1 MNLSSNVIAS
11 VSQVSSAF
19 LVMALFFVGTE
30 ITRETLKSLRF
41 TTVLHGISIWLLV
54 VPTVLLGVLTW
65 ID

>member
-1 MNLSSNVIAS
+1 MNLSGNVIAG
-11 VSQVSSAF
+11 VSQVSSTF

-54 VPTVLLGVLTW
+54 VPTVLVGVLTW
-65 ID
+65 VD